1 MLIVH
6 ANFTEPNGISNSGID
21 FDACTSGRIKVY
33 DQLLVSIL
41 FMIMLI
47 VHTHCTENNSISN
60 SAVALNVVKKKKN
73 L

>member
-33 DQLLVSIL
+33 DQLLVSNP
-41 FMIMLI
+41 
-47 VHTHCTENNSISN
+47 VHGYAY
-60 SAVALNVVKKKKN
+60 SAYTLY
-73 L
+73 